1 MIIANRK
8 PVKEILNMIN
18 GVSRALILG
27 CRGCVAV
34 CSTGGEK
41 EVSILASALKLGRK
55 QRNQPVEI
63 DELTYVRQCD
73 TEYLEPLKEL
83 GKRYDAV
90 LSMACGVGVN
100 LIAETCPD
108 VKIFPAV
115 NTTFYGANTKSG
127 EWKEMCAG
135 CGACGVHNL
144 GGFCPVARCAKNL
157 LNGPCGGSV
166 GGRCE
171 VNPDTPCVWHMIY
184 NKMSKF
190 DESKNLSK
198 IMPAKDWRPAG
209 HAGPRYRKREDLKA

>member
-1 MIIANRK
+1 MIIAHRK
-8 PVKEILNMIN
+8 PVKEILNMIEDKEK
-18 GVSRALILG
+18 VLILG

-41 EVSILASALKLGRK
+41 EVAILASAIRLGRK
-55 QRNQPVEI
+55 KRQKPIEI
-63 DELTYVRQCD
+63 HEDTYVRQCD
-73 TEYLEPLKEL
+73 TEYLQPLMEYGTK
-83 GKRYDAV
+83 YDAV

-108 VKIFPAV
+108 VRIFPAV
-115 NTTFYGANTKSG
+115 NTTFYGANPKSG

-144 GGFCPVARCAKNL
+144 GGFCPIARCAKNL

-166 GGRCE
+166 GGKCE

-184 NKMSKF
+184 NKMFKF
-190 DESKNLSK
+190 NESDKLGR

-209 HAGPRYRKREDLKA
+209 HGGPRFRRREDLIA